1 MGLMKMKKNR
11 KYNYKP
17 RFYKGEGSP
26 FELKHKFDE
35 HRTTVSPAKGI
46 KGKLNAA
53 INDYKHNPDDDVNKR
68 VIIIV
73 VVLVLL
79 FLFIIGFDLSIFL
92 PKS

>member
-1 MGLMKMKKNR
+1 MKMKKNR

-53 INDYKHNPDDDVNKR
+53 INDYKYNPDDDVNKR

>member
-35 HRTTVSPAKGI
+35 QRTTVNPTKGI

-53 INDYKHNPDDDVNKR
+53 LHDYKHNQDENVNKR
-68 VIIIV
+68 VLIIV
-73 VVLVLL
+73 AILVLL

>member
-11 KYNYKP
+11 KYSYKP

-46 KGKLNAA
+46 KGKIDAA
-53 INDYKHNPDDDVNKR
+53 VNDYRHNPDENVNKR

-73 VVLVLL
+73 AILLLL